1 MSRIFSRGAGGFGA
15 PGEDPELAMELERI
29 ESGCVPHLAEDRC
42 LVILKESAEKEAFLR
57 GAREISAGF
66 FLVEKREFPSVSMD
80 LRIRTEAGLNLRYE
94 HFFLIESPEE
104 ISFLEALGRRGAFFL
119 VFPPLRRGE
128 RNRRRA
134 RRAGDKIA
142 AKRPRE
148 RPRRRRLTKGG
159 L

>member
-119 VFPPLRRGE
+119 VFPRSGGE
-128 RNRRRA
+128 SEI
-134 RRAGDKIA
+134 GVELDE
-142 AKRPRE
+142 RE
-148 RPRRRRLTKGG
+148 RKSLRSVLGNVPAADV
-159 L
+159 